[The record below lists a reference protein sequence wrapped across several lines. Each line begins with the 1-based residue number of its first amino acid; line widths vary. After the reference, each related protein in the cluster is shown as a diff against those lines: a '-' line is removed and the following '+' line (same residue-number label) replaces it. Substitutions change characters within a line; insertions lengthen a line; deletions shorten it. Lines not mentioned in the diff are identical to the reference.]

1 MVTKIPT
8 QVQTEL
14 GWGRLESAVWRRLA
28 CNRVSDS
35 GLASALLQSSTV
47 KSGCMD
53 GPQFSSLAS
62 PPALC
67 YQRHFLKRAFR
78 KTGRITK

>member
-1 MVTKIPT
+1 MVTNFPPKFRRS
-8 QVQTEL
+8 L
-14 GWGRLESAVWRRLA
+14 GGAGWNLLYGGGWLVIA
-28 CNRVSDS
+28 S
-35 GLASALLQSSTV
+35 GLRFGKCSDAVFAGEIV
-47 KSGCMD
+47 CVD

-62 PPALC
+62 PLDLC